1 MNGVPVATRD
11 QVSEILNASH
21 PGDIT
26 VLQVQ
31 KDSIVD
37 DYTLNLTAW
46 PAELGPHSSGF
57 MGVVYYDG
65 TQVIDTVRNMFSPI
79 GFLRLISV
87 PFDMTAG
94 GQYMRVLAFETPDTG
109 YYTVPY
115 PEIFWGTV
123 HLLFWC
129 GWININVGIF
139 NAIPMVPLDG
149 GYILKEGVARLF
161 SGRKIEKYAGFV
173 ATSISTIML
182 VILVSIV
189 ALPYLLHI

>member
-1 MNGVPVATRD
+1 
-11 QVSEILNASH
+11 
-21 PGDIT
+21 
-26 VLQVQ
+26 
-31 KDSIVD
+31 
-37 DYTLNLTAW
+37 
-46 PAELGPHSSGF
+46 
-57 MGVVYYDG
+57 MGVFYYDG
-65 TQVIDTVRNMFSPI
+65 AQVIDTVRNMFSPI

-87 PFDMTAG
+87 PFDMSAG
-94 GQYMRVLAFETPDTG
+94 GQYLRVLAFETPDTG

-115 PEIFWGTV
+115 PGIFWGTV

-149 GYILKEGVARLF
+149 GYILKEGIERLF
-161 SGRKIEKYAGFV
+161 NGRKIEKYAPFV
-173 ATSISTIML
+173 ATSISTMML